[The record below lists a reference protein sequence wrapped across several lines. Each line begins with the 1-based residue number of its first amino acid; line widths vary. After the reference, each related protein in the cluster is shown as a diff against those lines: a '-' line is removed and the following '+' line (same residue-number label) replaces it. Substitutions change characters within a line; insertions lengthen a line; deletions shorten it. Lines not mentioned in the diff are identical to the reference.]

1 MEKYYV
7 MHISNGNL
15 QIPDITGWETIEG
28 AKTKFHSLCT
38 ALWNEPTV
46 ITGYVVI
53 LDNQFDIVE
62 DYKEYINHNSQPES
76 TP

>member
-1 MEKYYV
+1 MKYYV
-7 MHISNGNL
+7 MHISNGDL
-15 QIPDITGWETIEG
+15 QIPSITEWGNLDK
-28 AKTKFHSLCT
+28 AKAKFHEVCNT
-38 ALWNEPTV
+38 LWGEDSV